1 MKSGQGEHHCSDDYG
16 QVVKNELIN
25 KNVIIT
31 MSKYGIEER
40 EPWELVICE
49 ELLGKLK

>member
-1 MKSGQGEHHCSDDYG
+1 
-16 QVVKNELIN
+16 
-25 KNVIIT
+25 

-49 ELLGKLK
+49 KLLGKLSDIWAET